1 VEGTGKKEGCLVSE
15 DDINAA
21 PVESAPT
28 PSHAPIQKIQ
38 ARARPNARWS
48 SHHLGKLLTIP
59 TKPLFGADDVV
70 FTIGSCFAERIR
82 IALVEQGV
90 KVGPPLA
97 DIPVTKDGYR
107 IDNLPERPH
116 MNYYNSFTIRQ
127 EFERHIGAWKQAKD
141 DWWKVENKK
150 LWDGVA
156 YQDPYRRL
164 VFGRTPE
171 DLSRA
176 VGLVDAA
183 MDRGI
188 REANVFFITLGMA
201 EVFRNKTSGMIACQK
216 PGYGGGAGEDE
227 TEFQMST
234 YEENYANMVR
244 VVEIIGDVAP
254 GAQIVVSVSPVGLAR
269 TFGDQDILAANTE
282 GKSILRAVL
291 GALARKYDNVTYF
304 PSYEIVMANAPL
316 SFREDDGRHVANWVV
331 SRIVSAFKDAHFVG
345 TDALTRTAAE

>member
-1 VEGTGKKEGCLVSE
+1 VNE

-21 PVESAPT
+21 PVKSAPA
-28 PSHAPIQKIQ
+28 PLNAPIQKIE
-38 ARARPNARWS
+38 ARARPNPRWG
-48 SHHLGKLLTIP
+48 SHHLHRLLTVPIR
-59 TKPLFGADDVV
+59 PLFGPDDVV

-90 KVGPPLA
+90 KVGPPFGQ
-97 DIPVTKDGYR
+97 IPMNDDRYR
-107 IDNLPERPH
+107 IDNLPRRPH

-127 EFERHIGAWKQAKD
+127 EFERHVGAWTQAKD
-141 DWWKVENKK
+141 DFWRLDKPKI
-150 LWDGVA
+150 WDGVA
-156 YQDPYRRL
+156 FQDPYRRMVL
-164 VFGRTPE
+164 GRTPE

-176 VGLVDAA
+176 VSLIDAA

-201 EVFRNKTSGMIACQK
+201 EVFRNKASGMIACQK

-227 TEFQMST
+227 TEFVMST
-234 YEENYANMVR
+234 YEENYANMTR
-244 VVEIIGDVAP
+244 VVEIIGDVCPSAR
-254 GAQIVVSVSPVGLAR
+254 IVVSVSPVGLSR

-291 GALARKYDNVTYF
+291 GALARKHENVTYF

-331 SRIVSAFKDAHFVG
+331 SRIVRAFKEAHFVETG
-345 TDALTRTAAE
+345 ALTRTAAE